1 MQSISSWRHLYLNLK
16 KKWAKYLD
24 YWESLLGWVDGN
36 VKSLKKYW
44 KSEWTESIWM
54 LQLDPQFKNLTHSS
68 YLEETPQDVNDLVAL
83 ITTSKK
89 KKWKTT
95 LENPGGVSISI
106 TDKILA

>member
-1 MQSISSWRHLYLNLK
+1 M
-16 KKWAKYLD
+16 
-24 YWESLLGWVDGN
+24 DGN

-44 KSEWTESIWM
+44 KSEWAESIWM

-68 YLEETPQDVNDLVAL
+68 YLEEMPQDVNDLVAL